1 MERLAAVRVAKRLA
15 RVGAALVAGIVFLA
29 ATACSDPPP
38 KPAPTHGYLG
48 AAACREC
55 HEERFAGFVK
65 TGHHNTSSLP
75 SAATIHG
82 SFDAPSN
89 VMLTSNPGLSF
100 EMTRKGGDFLQTAR
114 RKGPD
119 GRAADRTERF
129 DIVVGSGKLGQSY
142 LWWQGDRL
150 FQLPVSWYRG
160 ADSWL
165 NSPGDIYP
173 DGTAN
178 FDRTIHP
185 RCLECH
191 ATWIE
196 SRPGTDAKQPE
207 VNRYDPESAILG
219 ISCERCHGPGAEH
232 VAWHKANPGQERAH
246 RVVNPS
252 DLPRERSL
260 DLCGQCHGGVG
271 EPVQPTFSFRPGY
284 RLEDFIRQRIG
295 GSSAPALHSANQLRR
310 LQQSRCYLESPTLT
324 CVSCHDPH
332 KVERGDDALFS
343 KRCMTCHA
351 PEKCPECV
359 RSGHGAATDCIPCH
373 MVREEVKGMTME
385 TKAGTEK
392 PVMADHHIRI
402 DAAATE
408 RFRAAAAASQRK

>member
-1 MERLAAVRVAKRLA
+1 MKRLLASSASAAVAVAAFAAAFML
-15 RVGAALVAGIVFLA
+15 VG
-29 ATACSDPPP
+29 TSACSDPPP

-55 HEERFAGFVK
+55 HEERFAGFVR
-65 TGHHNTSSLP
+65 TGHHNTSSRP
-75 SAATIHG
+75 SPETILG
-82 SFDAPSN
+82 SFDAPRN
-89 VMLTSNPGLSF
+89 VMLTSNPALSF
-100 EMTRKGGDFLQTAR
+100 EMTRDGHAFRQTAR
-114 RKGPD
+114 SKEAG
-119 GRAADRTERF
+119 GRETTRSEAF
-129 DIVVGSGKLGQSY
+129 DMVVGSGKLGQTY
-142 LWWQGDRL
+142 LWWKDDRL

-165 NSPGDIYP
+165 NSPGEIYP

-196 SRPGTDAKQPE
+196 SRPGLDGNRPE
-207 VNRYDPESAILG
+207 VNAYDPDSAILG

-232 VAWHKANPGQERAH
+232 VAWHKANPGSETAH
-246 RVVNPS
+246 RIVNPAE
-252 DLPRERSL
+252 LPRERSL

-271 EPVQPTFSFRPGY
+271 QPVRPAFSFRPGY
-284 RLEDFIRQRIG
+284 RLEDFIRPPVNV
-295 GSSAPALHSANQLRR
+295 SAAPALHSANQLRR
-310 LQQSRCYLESPTLT
+310 LQQSRCFLESGTLT

-343 KRCMTCHA
+343 KRCMACHT

-359 RSGHGAATDCIPCH
+359 RGGHGAETNCIACH
-373 MVREEVKGMTME
+373 MVREEVKGMTMA
-385 TKAGTEK
+385 TKSGTEQ

-408 RFRAAAAASQRK
+408 RFRAAASRRK